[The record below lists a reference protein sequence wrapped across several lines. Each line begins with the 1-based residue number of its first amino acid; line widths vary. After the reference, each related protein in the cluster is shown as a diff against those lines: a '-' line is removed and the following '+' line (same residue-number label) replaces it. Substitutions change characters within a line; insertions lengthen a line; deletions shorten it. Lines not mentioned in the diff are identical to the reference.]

1 MKYLITGCA
10 GFIGY
15 HVTKLLLK
23 KNADVVGI
31 DSLNNYYD
39 PQLKKDRLK
48 DILNERKKFKFYKI
62 NLCNKK
68 SLKKIFIKHKFDYVI
83 HLAAQAGVR
92 YSIKNPYSYIDNNI
106 LATTNILELCKK
118 RIPKKILFA
127 SSSSVYGLQKNKSF
141 KEDQRTDTPVS
152 FYAASKISIEAI
164 AHSYSHLYNL
174 PIKLLRF
181 FTVYG
186 PWGRPDMAYFDFTKK
201 IISNKKIN
209 IFNNGNHYRDFT
221 YISDIVNFI
230 EIIIKKKENKKF
242 EILNLGSNSPKKLK
256 LFIELIEKKLKKEAS
271 KNYIGK
277 QSGDMHG
284 THANMQK
291 SIKNYNLNHKIDL
304 KIGINKFI
312 DWYIDYTK
320 SKKH

>member
-15 HVTKLLLK
+15 HVTKFLLK
-23 KNADVVGI
+23 KNVNVIGI

-39 PQLKKDRLK
+39 PKLKKDRLK
-48 DILNERKKFKFYKI
+48 DILKDKKKFKFYKTD
-62 NLCNKK
+62 LCNIN
-68 SLKKIFIKHKFDYVI
+68 SLKKIFKKHKFDYII

-92 YSIKNPYSYIDNNI
+92 YSIENPYSYIDNNI
-106 LATTNILELCKK
+106 QATTNILELCKK

-141 KEDQRTDTPVS
+141 KEDQRIATPVS
-152 FYAASKISIEAI
+152 FYAASKISMEAI
-164 AHSYSHLYNL
+164 AHSYSHLYNI
-174 PIKLLRF
+174 PVKLLRF

-201 IISNKKIN
+201 IIENKKIN
-209 IFNNGNHYRDFT
+209 VFNNGNHYRDFT
-221 YISDIVNFI
+221 YITDIVNFI
-230 EIIIKKKENKKF
+230 EAIVEKKENKKF
-242 EILNLGSNSPKKLK
+242 EILNLGSNNPQKLK
-256 LFIELIEKKLKKEAS
+256 LFIELIEKKLKIKAS

-284 THANMQK
+284 THANMEK
-291 SIKNYNLNHKIDL
+291 SIKNYSLKYKVDL
-304 KIGINKFI
+304 KKGINNFI
-312 DWYIDYTK
+312 DWYIDYNK
-320 SKKH
+320 SKKY